1 MTEFRQ
7 PTTEDAQRL
16 KNILISSQ
24 PKSCDYSAGNLLC
37 WNFCYKENIA
47 FVDGCLVLRLDV
59 QDLFGFPKGENYIS
73 ALKKITDEFPD
84 CGFYGLEK
92 QECDIINELFPGK
105 YSFEESRASFDYVY
119 RRSDLAELKGKKY
132 HSKRNHISYFV
143 KNNNWSYE
151 ELTTD
156 KFGECLE
163 MNKKWIAEN
172 IEKDPIGIEKEKTVL
187 DYFFKNFDL
196 LELKGGILRS
206 DGKIIAFTFGERLND
221 NTFVTHYEK
230 AFSSI
235 RGAYPMI
242 NMLFARESLGEYEYI
257 NREDDVGSEGLRKA
271 KLSYCPVYLTEKYT
285 AVRL

>member
-24 PKSCDYSAGNLLC
+24 PRSCDYSAGNLLG

-47 FVDGCLVLRLDV
+47 FVDGCLVLRLDE
-59 QDLFGFPKGENYIS
+59 QDLFGFPKGEKYIS
-73 ALKKITDEFPD
+73 ALKRITDEFPK

-92 QECDIINELFPGK
+92 RECEFIDELFPGK
-105 YSFEESRASFDYVY
+105 YVYKENRDSFDYVY

-132 HSKRNHISYFV
+132 HSKRNHIAYFE

-151 ELTTD
+151 ELTAD
-156 KFGECLE
+156 NFIECLA
-163 MNKKWIAEN
+163 MNEKWIVEN
-172 IEKDPIGIEKEKTVL
+172 IEKDPTGIEKEKIFL
-187 DYFFKNFDL
+187 DYSLKYYNL
-196 LELKGGILRS
+196 LEFKGGILRS
-206 DGKIIAFTFGERLND
+206 DGKVVAFTFGERLNK

-230 AFSSI
+230 AFSSV

-242 NMLFARESLGEYEYI
+242 NMLFARESLSDYEYI

-271 KLSYCPVYLTEKYT
+271 KLSYNPIYLTEKFT
-285 AVRL
+285 AVRI